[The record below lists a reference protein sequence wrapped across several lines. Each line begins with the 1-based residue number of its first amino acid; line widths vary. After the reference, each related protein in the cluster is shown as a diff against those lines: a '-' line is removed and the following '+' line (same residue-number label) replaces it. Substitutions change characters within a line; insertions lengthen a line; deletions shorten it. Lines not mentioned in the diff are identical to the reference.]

1 MAAKKDLTEKEK
13 KTSKI
18 NSWKPKN
25 SSEIYVDK
33 DGKLFIC
40 YFEKVFPKN
49 AENVLPYDRFIISK
63 ASYEAQ
69 LDVIT
74 RYINFFINTY
84 DKDMELMTAYLK
96 LKFSIDKQKMYDGSA
111 INGFIDLL
119 YDVMFTPTMVNKIR
133 LMVEENYLDDIESD
147 DDNKKKYLKSEKKH
161 LESLEFT
168 NQHVK
173 VLLAISFGI
182 KIMSPVM
189 FHYTRMN
196 SVDIGKDTYTIY
208 RFYERLFVIFGFGTD
223 YNIYNEDGTLY
234 DTDIKADQVNEHI
247 KASHLVPVKD
257 GYVTKYY
264 FDISDL
270 KPNEKSRQVYYSP
283 IRINMYNKLW
293 IYVKAKVLES
303 NASNSPIFAQR
314 EVFGVDLFSV
324 VNMFTKRVLIS
335 DNMVK
340 YKFNEHLNKKTG
352 KYREN
357 IIGFNKTINLIV
369 AK

>member
-1 MAAKKDLTEKEK
+1 LASKIDNTEKAK

-18 NSWKPKN
+18 NSWYPKN
-25 SSEIYVDK
+25 SSEVYVDK

-40 YFEKVFPKN
+40 YFEKLLPQH
-49 AENVLPYDRFIISK
+49 AENVVLYDRFIISK

-69 LDVIT
+69 LDVIV
-74 RYINFFINTY
+74 RYINFFINMY

-96 LKFSIDKQKMYDGSA
+96 LKFAIDKQKMYNA
-111 INGFIDLL
+111 NAVNGFIDLI
-119 YDVMFTPTMVNKIR
+119 YDVMFTPTVVDKIR

-147 DDNKKKYLKSEKKH
+147 DGDKKKYIKTEKKH

-196 SVDIGKDTYTIY
+196 GVDIGKDTYTIY
-208 RFYERLFVIFGFGTD
+208 KFYERLFVIFGFGSD
-223 YNIYNEDGTLY
+223 YNVYNEDGTLF
-234 DTDIKADQVNEHI
+234 DSDIPKDQVEEHI
-247 KASHLVPVKD
+247 KAHHLQLVRD
-257 GYVTKYY
+257 GYVSKYY
-264 FDISDL
+264 FDVSDVY
-270 KPNEKSRQVYYSP
+270 PEEKSRMVYYSP
-283 IRINMYNKLW
+283 IPINMYNKLW

-314 EVFGVDLFSV
+314 EVFGVDLFTV

-352 KYREN
+352 KYKEN
-357 IIGFNKTINLIV
+357 IIGLTN
-369 AK
+369 